1 MRMFPL
7 FAICLLFGS
16 SAGAEEKKPIE
27 LILVAGQSNAVGFD
41 ADPALLPESADDT
54 QVKFWYRCGD
64 PPVDEHDVSSAKK
77 WITLG
82 PQPKGNPKLKSKE
95 SPRQYGNFSGADG
108 GFGPEI
114 GMARALRESQ
124 PERRIAVVKVAFSG
138 TAIGTDWNP
147 DAEEGDVQG
156 DCYRS
161 LVAETKAAVAA
172 LRAEGEA
179 VELRAFVWV
188 QGESDSNGKDAPL
201 YARRLAHMIANL
213 RKDLEA
219 VDMVAL
225 LAVNTQFGLGKREHM
240 PAIVVAQQE
249 VAKKDA
255 RAVYVD
261 TSKATIANAAH
272 YDTQGT
278 LDVGKWMAEALIA
291 LEQ

>member
-1 MRMFPL
+1 MRIFFL
-7 FAICLLFGS
+7 IAICLLIS
-16 SAGAEEKKPIE
+16 SLAGADEKKPLE

-41 ADPALLPESADDT
+41 ADPALLPESSHDAEAR
-54 QVKFWYRCGD
+54 FWYRCGD
-64 PPVDEHDVSSAKK
+64 PPVDEHDISSSKK
-77 WITLG
+77 WIMLG
-82 PQPKGNPKLKSKE
+82 PQPKGNPKQKSKE

-114 GMARALRESQ
+114 GMARTLREAQ

-147 DAEEGDVQG
+147 DAQEGDAQG

-161 LVAETKAAVAA
+161 LVAETKAAVAV
-172 LRAEGEA
+172 LQAEGET
-179 VELRAFVWV
+179 VILRAFVWV
-188 QGESDSNGKDAPL
+188 QGESDSNANDAPL
-201 YARRLAHMIANL
+201 YARRMAHMIANL
-213 RKDLEA
+213 RKDLGA
-219 VDMVAL
+219 ADLAAM

-240 PAIVVAQQE
+240 PAIVKAQQV

-261 TSKATIANAAH
+261 TGKATIANAAH

-278 LDVGKWMAEALIA
+278 LDVGKWFAEALIK
-291 LEQ
+291 LEK